1 MTKEIKKEL
10 NQATRLYRAKKRE
23 DAFEIYHRIF
33 QKNPEMFG
41 YWDKIRYCW
50 TLYYLHIRNSFDEE
64 ELEEY
69 VEMVTEIVKQED
81 INDAPVCV
89 YTQSVFKILV
99 FYKKNG
105 DWDLVSYWLS
115 KLDPELLNDKKGGS
129 GEVMYP
135 SKKEEYYNYMS
146 KALLECGEF
155 NECIQVSK
163 KALETFSEFAL
174 NGDVWHKFRI
184 AKSLKELGKYDEALT
199 YLEEVII
206 AQEHWFVYREFA
218 ENYFNMEDYDSALKY
233 AGKGVLA
240 EGSVNSKVNLF
251 YLIYDLL
258 KDSNP
263 AFALKH
269 AELFLA
275 LKLETEGEIPDNIVE
290 LEINEDSLDIDGL
303 EQEIKNRWIEL
314 EFVQI

>member
-33 QKNPEMFG
+33 LENPEMFG

-50 TLYYLHIRNSFDEE
+50 TLYYLHIRDSFDEE

-69 VEMVTEIVKQED
+69 VEMVTEIVDQED
-81 INDAPVCV
+81 INEAPVCV

-115 KLDPELLNDKKGGS
+115 KLDPEFLNDKKGSS
-129 GEVMYP
+129 GEIMYP

-184 AKSLKELGKYDEALT
+184 AKSLKELGNYDEDLT

-206 AQEHWFVYREFA
+206 AQEHWFVYKEFA

-314 EFVQI
+314 EFAQI